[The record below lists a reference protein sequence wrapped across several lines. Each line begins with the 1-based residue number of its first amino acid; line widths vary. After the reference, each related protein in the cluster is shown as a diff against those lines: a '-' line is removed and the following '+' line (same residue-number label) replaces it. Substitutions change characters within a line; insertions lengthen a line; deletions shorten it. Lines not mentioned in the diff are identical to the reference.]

1 MNGWPGYLKKACLS
15 PERRVHMKIRK
26 IVMTLLLAI
35 GLMIIPQLGTAEMAS
50 LSEDQM
56 NGVVGQAGVSFQIDS
71 LNWNMTIETLAYGDE
86 DGLGPG
92 TNTTAGYFSLCGIEF
107 VGSAQF
113 TDPLKVDISTTGNGT
128 GLRSLNMTMT
138 GMELKVDRFS
148 IDAIRLGS
156 TPGTGDSLGSIYM
169 SNMVAS
175 ITGNV
180 RISTIP

>member
-1 MNGWPGYLKKACLS
+1 MKK
-15 PERRVHMKIRK
+15 RK

-50 LSEDQM
+50 LSEDQL
-56 NGVVGQAGVSFQIDS
+56 NGVTGQAGVSIQIDR
-71 LNWNMTIETLAYGDE
+71 LNWDLSIETLAYGDE

-107 VGSAQF
+107 VGAAQF
-113 TDPLKVDISTTGNGT
+113 TDPMKLDISTSGDGT
-128 GLRSLNMTMT
+128 RVKSLNMTMT
-138 GMELKVDRFS
+138 GMTLQVDRFT
-148 IDAIRLGS
+148 IEAIRLGS
-156 TPGTGDSLGSIYM
+156 KPGTGESLGSIYM

>member
-1 MNGWPGYLKKACLS
+1 MAGLPEERHLS
-15 PERRVHMKIRK
+15 SERRVHMKIRK

-50 LSEDQM
+50 LSEEQL
-56 NGVVGQAGVSFQIDS
+56 NGVIGQAGMSFQIDR
-71 LNWNMTIETLAYGDE
+71 LNWDMTIETLAYGDE

-107 VGSAQF
+107 VGAAQF
-113 TDPLKVDISTTGNGT
+113 TDPLKLDISTTGNGT
-128 GLRSLNMTMT
+128 GVKSVNMTMT
-138 GMELKVDRFS
+138 GMTLQVDHFS

-156 TPGTGDSLGSIYM
+156 KPGTGESLGSIYM

>member
-1 MNGWPGYLKKACLS
+1 
-15 PERRVHMKIRK
+15 MKIRK

-50 LSEDQM
+50 LSEDQL
-56 NGVVGQAGVSFQIDS
+56 NGVVGQAGMSFQIDR
-71 LNWNMTIETLAYGDE
+71 LNWNMSIETLAYGDE
-86 DGLGPG
+86 DGMGPG

-107 VGSAQF
+107 VGAAQF
-113 TDPLKVDISTTGNGT
+113 TDPLKLDISTTGDGT
-128 GLRSLNMTMT
+128 RVKSLNMTMT
-138 GMELKVDRFS
+138 GMTLQVDRFS

-156 TPGTGDSLGSIYM
+156 KPGTGESLGSIYM

>member
-1 MNGWPGYLKKACLS
+1 
-15 PERRVHMKIRK
+15 MKIRK

-50 LSEDQM
+50 LSEEQL
-56 NGVVGQAGVSFQIDS
+56 NGVIGQAGMSFLFFM
-71 LNWNMTIETLAYGDE
+71 LNWGMTIETLAYGDE

-107 VGSAQF
+107 VGAAQF
-113 TDPLKVDISTTGNGT
+113 TDPLKVDVSTSGGGT
-128 GLRSLNMTMT
+128 RVKSLNMTMT
-138 GMELKVDRFS
+138 GMTLQVDHFS

-156 TPGTGDSLGSIYM
+156 KPGTGESLGSIYM